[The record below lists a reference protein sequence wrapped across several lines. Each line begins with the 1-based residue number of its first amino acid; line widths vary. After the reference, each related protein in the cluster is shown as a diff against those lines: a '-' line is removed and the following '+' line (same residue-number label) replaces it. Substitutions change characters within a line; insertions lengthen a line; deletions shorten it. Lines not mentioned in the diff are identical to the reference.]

1 MNASIRI
8 LPDDFLISVDDGQ
21 TLFISNGLR
30 AALSALSPPLASAES
45 FVVEGRRKD
54 ILLLADFC
62 HTISRS
68 RGWWSDPI
76 TGATLLGVRNFGEML
91 ALVHSEISETH
102 EASALDGDVWIDEK
116 TGYPHIAVEL
126 SDILIRLFDLIEA
139 ERIGVHS
146 HIQPSQPL
154 AELLKEDFTLDNF
167 CVAMHADVTAML
179 EAHRKGKRDE
189 IGRGAVLLIDHV
201 FEAAAFCKL
210 DLTSA
215 FLAKCRYNLGRE
227 DHSLEARRAAGG
239 KAY

>member
-8 LPDDFLISVDDGQ
+8 RTDDFLITTDDGKA
-21 TLFISNGLR
+21 LFLADGLR
-30 AALSALSPPLASAES
+30 GALLTLTKPLATSES

-54 ILLLADFC
+54 ILLLSDFC
-62 HTISRS
+62 HSISRS
-68 RGWWSDPI
+68 RGWWNDPI

-91 ALVHSEISETH
+91 ALIHSEISETF
-102 EASALDGDVWIDEK
+102 EAAASAPIDELDEK
-116 TGYPHIAVEL
+116 TGYPHVAVEL
-126 SDILIRLFDLIEA
+126 SDILIRLFDLIAA
-139 ERIGVHS
+139 ERIDVRL
-146 HIQPSQPL
+146 HIQPSQSL
-154 AELLKEDFTLDNF
+154 AEWLKEDFTLDNF

-210 DLTSA
+210 DLAPA
-215 FLAKCRYNLGRE
+215 FLAKCRYNLDRP
-227 DHSLEARRAAGG
+227 DHSMEARCAAGG

>member
-1 MNASIRI
+1 MNASIRNVSN
-8 LPDDFLISVDDGQ
+8 DFLISVDGDGMRFSADGLHLALS
-21 TLFISNGLR
+21 TLSVSTEAGAEERDLR
-30 AALSALSPPLASAES
+30 AAAIQHLSN
-45 FVVEGRRKD
+45 
-54 ILLLADFC
+54 FC
-62 HTISRS
+62 HSISRS
-68 RGWWSDPI
+68 RGWWNDPI

-91 ALVHSEISETH
+91 ALIHSEISETF
-102 EASALDGDVWIDEK
+102 EAAASAPIDELDEK
-116 TGYPHIAVEL
+116 TGHSHIAVEL
-126 SDILIRLFDLIEA
+126 SDILIRLFDLIAA
-139 ERIGVHS
+139 ERIDVRL
-146 HIQPSQPL
+146 HIQPSQSL
-154 AELLKEDFTLDNF
+154 AEWLKEDFTLDNF

-210 DLTSA
+210 DLASA